1 MIMPEAEKVKTGGI
15 FPSFL
20 LMSIVRI
27 FAPVGAFFLQSWP
40 PPARL
45 LN

>member
-27 FAPVGAFFLQSWP
+27 FAPVGAFFYNLGRPQR
-40 PPARL
+40 AC
-45 LN
+45 